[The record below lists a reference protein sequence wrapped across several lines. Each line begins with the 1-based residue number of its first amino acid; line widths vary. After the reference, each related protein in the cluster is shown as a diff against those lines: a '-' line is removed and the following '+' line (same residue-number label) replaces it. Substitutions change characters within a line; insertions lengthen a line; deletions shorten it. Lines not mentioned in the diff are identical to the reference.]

1 MDVNDTLLPQVSVI
15 GSMLIDERCIG
26 PVVAQLQPDDFL
38 SEPYRKAFL
47 VIRKLFTAGATVD
60 PVTVLD
66 GLKTDSTTDWYT
78 LIRQSMMET
87 PTAANVK
94 EYAAIL
100 REQARLHRIQLL
112 GAELISTRDMDSA
125 QGCIAKLNALQVDRP
140 GVKITTMEQGLTA
153 FVDRHRT
160 KTTYLPW
167 GFHELDSR
175 MYIGPGKFVIIG
187 GYPSHGKTAL
197 ALSAAYT
204 MAEKHRVGFFS
215 LETDDGTLMD
225 RLVARTALIPMQ
237 RIKQSE
243 LTEEDYKTVADLSGD
258 IVKRHLEFILAAGMT
273 VADIFAMAQ
282 SRRYDVIY
290 VDYIQL
296 IRGDRSRGRV
306 EEITGISIDLHT
318 MAQATGITVVGLS
331 QLSRPEKGGKTQRA
345 PRMSDLRESGQLEQD
360 ADAIMMIYREQ
371 ADVAASRRVLS
382 IEKNK
387 EGEVGMVYLNF
398 DGATQTFRRSIY
410 QPPPPAKHKDPE
422 PKQVTFEELPGE
434 DKDLPF

>member
-1 MDVNDTLLPQVSVI
+1 MDMNDTLLPQVSVI

-26 PVVAQLQPDDFL
+26 PVVSQLQPDDFL
-38 SEPYRKAFL
+38 SEPYRKVFL

-66 GLKTDSTTDWYT
+66 GLKADGTADWYT
-78 LIRQSMMET
+78 LIHQSMMET

-112 GAELISTRDMDSA
+112 GAELISTRDMDGA
-125 QGCIAKLNALQVDRP
+125 QDCIAKLSALQVDRP
-140 GVKITTMEQGLTA
+140 GVKITDMAQGLTA

-160 KTTYLPW
+160 KATYLPW

-204 MAEKHRVGFFS
+204 MSEKYRVGFFS

-258 IVKRHLEFILAAGMT
+258 IVKRRLEFILAAGMT
-273 VADIFAMAQ
+273 VSDIFATAQ

-398 DGATQTFRRSIY
+398 DGATQTFRRSLY
-410 QPPPPAKHKDPE
+410 QQPPPAKRKESE
-422 PKQVTFEELPGE
+422 PKQFTFEELQGE